1 MSRKSWRGMLK
12 MVISGMR
19 RLKNE
24 SRRSLRQR
32 WMQIDVRRQ
41 RQMGGRKKGEDWTVA
56 RWNFA
61 PKTSDSLWEEY
72 LCDWCVRLFGC
83 ALDRTVNLTLT

>member
-1 MSRKSWRGMLK
+1 MDADRCA
-12 MVISGMR
+12 
-19 RLKNE
+19 E
-24 SRRSLRQR
+24 TET
-32 WMQIDVRRQ
+32 D
-41 RQMGGRKKGEDWTVA
+41 GGGEWTVA